1 RREITGGGRVKRPD
15 YLGPPDCPNCS
26 ERSKEHN
33 SYYERPRY
41 ARDAPQVLE
50 EGETRDGERREGRR
64 EEGAGRKETDARRA
78 RGKGQAGGTGGQEGG
93 SKEGGGQEA
102 RGPEAR
108 DESTSAS
115 AATGRGRSGGERG
128 PCRDRGDRPDR
139 SPDPDRVRETR
150 GLLPRRRRGRIP
162 RGFPIHAASSRH
174 SRTRR
179 LAGLPR

>member
-1 RREITGGGRVKRPD
+1 MTVIVRYVDFLLSGNREDCSIRAEVHANPTLASAARQHDLGLGDRRPCVSDLFRRDDARFGRREITGGGRVKRPD

-78 RGKGQAGGTGGQEGG
+78 RGKGQAGGTGGQ
-93 SKEGGGQEA
+93 
-102 RGPEAR
+102 
-108 DESTSAS
+108 
-115 AATGRGRSGGERG
+115 AA
-128 PCRDRGDRPDR
+128 
-139 SPDPDRVRETR
+139 
-150 GLLPRRRRGRIP
+150 
-162 RGFPIHAASSRH
+162 
-174 SRTRR
+174 
-179 LAGLPR
+179 